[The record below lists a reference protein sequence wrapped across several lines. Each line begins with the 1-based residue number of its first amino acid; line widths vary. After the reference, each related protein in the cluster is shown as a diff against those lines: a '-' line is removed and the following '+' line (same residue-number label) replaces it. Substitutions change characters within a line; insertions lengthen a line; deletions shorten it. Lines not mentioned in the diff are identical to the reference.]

1 MLTFKFIFTIAFFA
15 AAFISGAFAQ
25 QPKAITEYVMIDGQK
40 AAVTRKSSTA
50 INQGIQLTAVY
61 DAENCQKPTVK
72 GSIFQIID
80 NEWRLTHF
88 GFNPTKRPQVTDF
101 LPSGTWFLKSLPL
114 SKDEVAVVE
123 CRTESGMV
131 TQTEVVTFKKKDV
144 VRKVIVPDAGVL
156 RIEIMKLKDFLKLED
171 KE

>member
-1 MLTFKFIFTIAFFA
+1 MLTAKFIFTIAICA
-15 AAFISGAFAQ
+15 AAFISNSFAQ
-25 QPKAITEYVMIDGQK
+25 QPKAVTEYVMVNGEK
-40 AAVTRKSSTA
+40 VGVTRKSSTA

-61 DAENCQKPTVK
+61 DAENCEKPAVK

-101 LPSGTWFLKSLPL
+101 LESGQWFIKSLPIK
-114 SKDEVAVVE
+114 SDEVAIVE